1 MARRGF
7 FAELQHQSRVTA
19 RERERDERDA
29 VRRHVAA
36 VTRTE
41 QAKKD
46 WERAQAQLA
55 KAADSER
62 KRLEKEARE
71 AHVAAMEA
79 EVIEG
84 GFKFHVQR
92 VNTGAM
98 AHRLPGAWRSSDMF
112 SGAY

>member
-7 FAELQHQSRVTA
+7 FAELQHQSRVAT

-29 VRRHVAA
+29 FRRHVAA

-55 KAADSER
+55 KASDFER
-62 KRLEKEARE
+62 KRHEKEARE

-79 EVIEG
+79 EVIERNG
-84 GFKFHVQR
+84 KFEQIYGR
-92 VNTGAM
+92 STRYSPL
-98 AHRLPGAWRSSDMF
+98 RLR
-112 SGAY
+112 

>member
-7 FAELQHQSRVTA
+7 FAELQHQSRVAA

-29 VRRHVAA
+29 FQRHVAA
-36 VTRTE
+36 VTRTK

-46 WERAQAQLA
+46 WERSQAQLA

-71 AHVAAMEA
+71 AHVAAMES
-79 EVIEG
+79 G
-84 GFKFHVQR
+84 GYRAKR
-92 VNTGAM
+92 ETRTDLRGD
-98 AHRLPGAWRSSDMF
+98 RLATRLYAW
-112 SGAY
+112 GG